1 MLRVR
6 LSLPGP
12 ITGILHLYPAPC
24 SGTSPCYRAAASI
37 LLLIF
42 AAEMNS
48 EVLLGSFL
56 HSPRLFQLADRLL
69 LSAPQRIACKN
80 LQGSSP
86 AFLISA
92 IFQHETT
99 SQLNHLVVCEDA
111 EAAAYLHNTIESLTS
126 ALDLFYFPSSF
137 KNKKNYKLLN
147 SSHVMLRTEALTRL
161 SASMGQLGKG
171 GIDVTRQGEKGADGP
186 AALRPLGE
194 GASPLGSGKKLIV
207 TYPEALFEKVVL
219 PEALSGNIISLKA
232 GDTLDLNGLLGKLVD
247 KGFERTDFVYEPGQ
261 FALRGGILDIYSF
274 GNEKPYRVELFGN
287 DVDSIR
293 IFDPETQLS
302 ERKLLQV
309 NIIPNVDNRQ
319 DSGEKI
325 SLLQFLPENTVVW
338 MQDWAFT
345 RERLVIQ
352 EEDLGLFIDGVQ
364 AERDFRA
371 SREAEEAVRGAV
383 TTGKPVSRHRR
394 ALPPDTAID
403 GDEEKLEKREVTR
416 EEFVTAQQIEGE
428 LQRFNLVEFGPSAGS
443 WTADGAAGAPFV
455 VEFHTKP
462 QPSFNRQFDLL
473 IRDLKSW
480 EAKKYTV
487 FLFAEN
493 PRQLERLYTI
503 FEDLKAQIAFTPIGL
518 NIHEGFIDE
527 DLKLVC
533 YTDHQIFQR
542 YHKYKVKQAYNK
554 NKAITLRTLR
564 ELQPG
569 DYVTHIDHGLGVY
582 SGLQKIE
589 ANGRLQEAVR
599 IIYKDSDI
607 LYVNINSL
615 HKISKYTGK
624 EGTVPKVN
632 KLGSDAWQKLK
643 EKTKTR
649 VKEIAFD
656 LIKLY
661 AQRKAEKGFPHT
673 PDNYMQTELEASF
686 IYEDTPDQSKATAD
700 VKKDMELPSPMDRL
714 VCGDVGFGKTEIAI
728 RAAFKT
734 CCDSKQAAV
743 LVPTTI
749 LAFQHF
755 KTFSERLKDFPV
767 RVDFVNRFKSA
778 KEKKETL
785 RKLEAG
791 EIDII
796 IGTHALLGK
805 EVKFRNLGLLVI
817 DEEQKF
823 GVAHK
828 EKIKTLR
835 THVDCLTLTATP
847 IPRTLQ
853 FSLMG
858 ARDLSIINTP
868 PPNRQPI
875 QTELH
880 GYNEDFIRDAI
891 YYETERGGQV
901 FFIYN
906 RIQGLA
912 EMAAIIQGLCP
923 DLSIGYAHGQM
934 EGSDLEDRILD
945 FIDKKYDVLICT
957 NIVESGVDIPN
968 VNTIIVNNAHH
979 FGLSDLHQLRGRV
992 GRSNKKAFCYLLAP
1006 SLATLP
1012 TDSRKRL
1019 QTLEQHSELGSG
1031 FQIAMRD
1038 LDIRGAGNMLGGE
1051 QSGFMVDIGFETY
1064 QKILD
1069 EAIKELKRTEFRELF
1084 KEEISKQED
1093 YVQDCTI
1100 DTDLE
1105 ILIPDSYV
1113 EAVTERL
1120 SLYTRLD
1127 NCNGEEELQEFHKE
1141 MIDRFGPIPP
1151 QVDDLFDTVRIRKL
1165 AVSLGFEK
1173 MILKDD
1179 TLRCYF
1185 INRPDSP
1192 YFESDTFRLILE
1204 YLQKHTNKAKLKQ
1217 AGKNFLLVVDDMKS
1231 MSDILGFLKRMSGF
1245 VFAPQ
1250 ALEKI

>member
-1 MLRVR
+1 
-6 LSLPGP
+6 
-12 ITGILHLYPAPC
+12 
-24 SGTSPCYRAAASI
+24 
-37 LLLIF
+37 
-42 AAEMNS
+42 MNS
-48 EVLLGSFL
+48 EVLSGSFL
-56 HSPRLFQLADRLL
+56 HSPRLFQLAEKLL
-69 LSAPQRIACKN
+69 LSQPQRIWCKN

-92 IFQHETT
+92 VFQHNTT

-111 EAAAYLHNTIESLTS
+111 EAAAYLHNTIENLTG

-137 KNKKNYKLLN
+137 KNKKNYRLLN

-161 SASMGQLGKG
+161 SAAMGSLAKG
-171 GIDVTRQGEKGADGP
+171 NLPAGGNSVT
-186 AALRPLGE
+186 
-194 GASPLGSGKKLIV
+194 GSNKKLII

-219 PEALSGNIISLKA
+219 PQALSGNIISIKA
-232 GDTLDLNGLLGKLVD
+232 GDTLDLNGMMEKFVE

-309 NIIPNVDNRQ
+309 NIIPNMETRV

-325 SLLQFLPENTVVW
+325 SLLEFIPANTVIW
-338 MQDWAFT
+338 MQDRTFT
-345 RERLVIQ
+345 RERLEIQ
-352 EEDLGLFIDGVQ
+352 EEDLDLFLDLVNTEREIAAGQ
-364 AERDFRA
+364 RLAEQGPEGRNVFGNRNRSTPA
-371 SREAEEAVRGAV
+371 ARE
-383 TTGKPVSRHRR
+383 T
-394 ALPPDTAID
+394 LD
-403 GDEEKLEKREVTR
+403 DEDKLEKKDLSKT
-416 EEFVTAQQIEGE
+416 EFVTAAAIEQQLSG
-428 LQRFNLVEFGPSAGS
+428 FHVVEFGPSAQGNLPPAG
-443 WTADGAAGAPFV
+443 TASGGQGPGADGAPFV
-455 VEFHTKP
+455 IEFHIKA
-462 QPSFNRQFDLL
+462 QPAFNRQFDLL

-480 EAKKYTV
+480 EAKQYTIY
-487 FLFAEN
+487 LFAEN

-503 FEDLKAQIAFTPIGL
+503 FEDLHAEIRFTPVPIS
-518 NIHEGFIDE
+518 IHGGFIDD
-527 DLKLVC
+527 DLKIVC
-533 YTDHQIFQR
+533 YTDHQLFQR

-569 DYVTHIDHGLGVY
+569 DYVTHIDHGVGVY

-599 IIYKDSDI
+599 IIYRDSDI

-632 KLGSDAWQKLK
+632 KLGSDVWQKLK
-643 EKTKTR
+643 EKTKTK

-661 AQRKAEKGFPHT
+661 AQRKAQQGFAHA

-700 VKKDMELPSPMDRL
+700 VKKDMQAPSPMDRL
-714 VCGDVGFGKTEIAI
+714 VCGDVGFGKTEVAI

-734 CCDSKQAAV
+734 CCDSKQAAI

-749 LAFQHF
+749 LAFQHY
-755 KTFSERLKDFPV
+755 KTFSDRLKDFPV
-767 RVDFVNRFKSA
+767 KVDYINRFKSA
-778 KEKKETL
+778 REKKETL
-785 RKLEAG
+785 KKVEEG
-791 EIDII
+791 KIDIL
-796 IGTHALLGK
+796 IGTHAILSK
-805 EVKFRNLGLLVI
+805 DVKFKDLGLLVI

-906 RIQGLA
+906 RVQGLA
-912 EMAAIIQGLCP
+912 EMSAIVQGLCP

-934 EGSDLEDRILD
+934 EGHELEERILD
-945 FIDKKYDVLICT
+945 FIDKKYDVLVCT

-1019 QTLEQHSELGSG
+1019 QTLEQHSDLGSG

-1051 QSGFMVDIGFETY
+1051 QSGFIAEIGFETY

-1069 EAIKELKRTEFRELF
+1069 EAIRELKRTDFKELF
-1084 KEEISKQED
+1084 KEEISKKD
-1093 YVQDCTI
+1093 DFVQDCTI

-1113 EAVTERL
+1113 ESITERL

-1127 NCNGEEELQEFHKE
+1127 NCDSEEELLEFHKE
-1141 MIDRFGPIPP
+1141 LLDRFGPIPD
-1151 QVDDLFDTVRIRKL
+1151 QVEDLFDTVRIRSL
-1165 AVSLGFEK
+1165 AVTLGFEK
-1173 MILKDD
+1173 MILKEEH
-1179 TLRCYF
+1179 LRCYF

-1204 YLQKHTNKAKLKQ
+1204 YIQKHTNKAKLKQ
-1217 AGKNFLLVVDDMKS
+1217 AGKLFLLVVDDIRS
-1231 MSDILGFLKRMSGF
+1231 MRDLLRFLQRMSGF
-1245 VFAPQ
+1245 VHDTP
-1250 ALEKI
+1250 LEEVTRIAN